1 MLATILTF
9 CGVTAVMTSCSDDD
23 DKSSP
28 AMSDIERQQLEEWE
42 VCSKPT
48 FISGIEGEDPDF
60 QAVINQRFPNQV
72 GTLAE
77 AEVAF
82 LNYATAHAH
91 LDALSDFYNRG
102 GLIVIMRPTE
112 TGFDSLGDDYLDDGD
127 DGEEGYFDDDDDE
140 DERFTENEQMDEI
153 FFAYNK
159 FEEHYTMYEEIPF
172 DGNYTD
178 EVTELSEEDL
188 KAIQDY
194 HEQHPDETDNDTS
207 EWLYD
212 NDYDQN
218 DNYFQARID
227 PFIDFIREISQ
238 NTRSRSTRATDDDG
252 NMKVSVEDGYYFVKN
267 IPISLNHHIEDGH
280 CWNKSSCITLKYWVT
295 PAYMLSSNGSDKA
308 GDYYVVKSE
317 IIPHL
322 KPLWEVKSFP
332 GGLFNWG
339 RCRIY
344 AYWFDDMEVEYN
356 LEDEKRNSMEDYME
370 FYKHPVPDND
380 NTEVSYSNGFTWGLN
395 GSVGGEYSKEGPKAQ
410 INVGFSLEWSS
421 DRSYAIK
428 SIQYERNTLTS
439 RCRYRFWAPSVRLAD
454 TDYED
459 EAATNGNFPA
469 ITHTEFSLNTAWMWR
484 LPMNKKIHVADN
496 EETSFYLCIFVKPRF
511 ASWYH
516 WRATAQFDGNK
527 STYNGYQ
534 GNKDGWYFN
543 IEQLPAPDR
552 TPWGVVALKN
562 AASSTTVGNI
572 KIYKQSEFSKQG
584 VKAPVYATISSSYNV
599 NEVAKKYL
607 PEGTYTITYQTI
619 NPNKGNLVTG
629 NWKYENVEI
638 HQGRD
643 VAEATTEISTINATL
658 IK

>member
-1 MLATILTF
+1 M
-9 CGVTAVMTSCSDDD
+9 
-23 DKSSP
+23 
-28 AMSDIERQQLEEWE
+28 E
-42 VCSKPT
+42 
-48 FISGIEGEDPDF
+48 
-60 QAVINQRFPNQV
+60 
-72 GTLAE
+72 
-77 AEVAF
+77 
-82 LNYATAHAH
+82 
-91 LDALSDFYNRG
+91 
-102 GLIVIMRPTE
+102 
-112 TGFDSLGDDYLDDGD
+112 
-127 DGEEGYFDDDDDE
+127 
-140 DERFTENEQMDEI
+140 EI
-153 FFAYNK
+153 FFAFNK
-159 FEEHYTMYEEIPF
+159 FEEHYTMYEETPF

-188 KAIQDY
+188 QAIQDY

-218 DNYFQARID
+218 ENYFQARLD
-227 PFIDFIREISQ
+227 PFIDFIKEISQ
-238 NTRSRSTRATDDDG
+238 NARARSTRAADDDG

-267 IPISLNHHIEDGH
+267 IPISLNHIIEKDYR
-280 CWNKSSCITLKYWVT
+280 WNKSSSITLKYWVT

-317 IIPHL
+317 IVPHL
-322 KPLWEVKSFP
+322 KPLWEVKSLP
-332 GGLFNWG
+332 GGMFNWG

-344 AYWFDDMEVEYN
+344 AYWFDEMETEYN
-356 LEDEKRNSMEDYME
+356 LEDKNHNSMEDYME

-380 NTEVSYSNGFTWGLN
+380 NTEVSYSNGFTWGIN
-395 GSVGGEYSKEGPKAQ
+395 GSVGGEIDKEGPKGQAS
-410 INVGFSLEWSS
+410 VGFSLEWSS

-428 SIQYERNTLTS
+428 SIQYERNTVTS
-439 RCRYRFWAPSVRLAD
+439 QCRYRFWAPSVRLAD
-454 TDYED
+454 ADYED

-484 LPMNKKIHVADN
+484 LPMNNTIHVADN
-496 EETSFYLCIFVKPRF
+496 QDTWFYLSVKVKPRF

-527 STYNGYQ
+527 RTYNGYQ
-534 GNKDGWYFN
+534 EGTDGWYTH
-543 IEQLPAPDR
+543 IEKIPAPDR

-562 AASSTTVGNI
+562 AASSSTVGNI
-572 KIYKQSEFSKQG
+572 KIYKQSEFSEQG
-584 VKAPVYATISSSYNV
+584 ANAPVFTTIPSSYNV

-619 NPNKGNLVTG
+619 DPNQGNLLTG

-638 HQGRD
+638 HQGKNVE
-643 VAEATTEISTINATL
+643 VAATEISTINATL